1 MPNENSYGYLI
12 VKVSTAS
19 DAIPIENAS
28 VIVQGK
34 DEDNQNI
41 LLSLLTDRDGL
52 TTKIML
58 PTRPRELSEAPSPP
72 SKPYS
77 VYNIDVYKEG
87 YYPQHYN
94 GVPIF
99 QNVTAIQNAHIVP
112 TSEFDAQNPYTNQG
126 EIFDEYENPNL

>member
-1 MPNENSYGYLI
+1 MAEQTSNGYLI

-19 DAIPIENAS
+19 GAIPLENAS

-34 DEDNQNI
+34 YEINQDI

-52 TTKIML
+52 TPRVML
-58 PTRPRELSEAPSPP
+58 PAPLKELSEAPSP
-72 SKPYS
+72 SSAPYS
-77 VYNIDVYKEG
+77 LYNIDVFKEG

-99 QNVTAIQNAHIVP
+99 QGITAIQNAHIVP
-112 TSEFDAQNPYTNQG
+112 TSEFDAQGPYTNKG
-126 EIFDEYENPNL
+126 EIFDEYENPYL